1 MNLEAVILGF
11 VVVVDASYLFS
22 FDLIFD
28 LSAFFF
34 FIDLFSTLGT
44 HNIFWSVKYQ
54 VTASN
59 CPAQCLAVLTYTNRL

>member
-34 FIDLFSTLGT
+34 FYIDLFLNSG
-44 HNIFWSVKYQ
+44 NS
-54 VTASN
+54 
-59 CPAQCLAVLTYTNRL
+59 

>member
-28 LSAFFF
+28 LSAFF
-34 FIDLFSTLGT
+34 IDLFLNSVK
-44 HNIFWSVKYQ
+44 IFWSVKYQ

-59 CPAQCLAVLTYTNRL
+59 CPGQYLAVLSYTNRL

>member
-34 FIDLFSTLGT
+34 L
-44 HNIFWSVKYQ
+44 
-54 VTASN
+54 
-59 CPAQCLAVLTYTNRL
+59 LTYSQLWELIIFSGL

>member
-34 FIDLFSTLGT
+34 FFFYIDMFLNSG
-44 HNIFWSVKYQ
+44 NS
-54 VTASN
+54 
-59 CPAQCLAVLTYTNRL
+59 